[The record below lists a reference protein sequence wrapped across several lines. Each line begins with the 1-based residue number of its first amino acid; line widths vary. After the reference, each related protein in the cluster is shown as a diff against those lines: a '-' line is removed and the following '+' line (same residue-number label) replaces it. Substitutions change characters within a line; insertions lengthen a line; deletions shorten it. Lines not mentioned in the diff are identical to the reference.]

1 MPTATWRTHR
11 TGRAAHKQAFVQGGK
26 ISSPG
31 RPTIKDAAAQGF
43 YRTQPGLGWSLCRSL
58 FCPFCETPRK
68 FDELREQ
75 AYTFAARI
83 FVKKHRCNF
92 SVPLHYGIYLSPVS
106 QLTLANGV
114 WWRGA
119 GSVRISGFFRIEES
133 LDRAQRG
140 QSWGK
145 GDKDGINQIT
155 KSVTINKNYERCTK
169 TIRVGAA

>member
-1 MPTATWRTHR
+1 MRANRHVENPPDRTR
-11 TGRAAHKQAFVQGGK
+11 CSQAGICAGWQDFFT
-26 ISSPG
+26 
-31 RPTIKDAAAQGF
+31 RPPDDTEGS
-43 YRTQPGLGWSLCRSL
+43 YRTQSGSGWSLCRSL